1 MLTSEQEEIA
11 RTLERMVPDRS
22 AARRA
27 LEGGPKVDR
36 ELWGKLAELGLLGLT
51 LPEALGGIGLG
62 LGDECVV
69 LETLAG
75 QVAPVPLIPTYLAA
89 RILADGAGPAAA
101 RLSER
106 LVSGEKIVGAALLA
120 EGGDGR
126 SILVADDDGATARL
140 TGELA
145 EVVEGAA
152 LDILLVPAEGAWWA
166 VEVGGPG
173 VQRSEIH
180 SLDNTHAMARLELDS
195 APAEKAGTLDLERVL
210 SVART
215 LMAAEALGVAQA
227 ALDLA
232 RTHSLDRHQFGQ
244 PIGRFQAIKQKLAD
258 CLIAVEGARSAL
270 WGAIRSAPESWPDPT
285 AARLAK
291 AEATGAAVQVVAES
305 VQTHGAMGVTWEHD
319 LHLLMRR
326 GKHGQLTLGSPD
338 SHLRAMGEVLM
349 ADSSSS
355 GRRSGG
361 GQPAGDG
368 QDLGFQPTEEDQAF
382 IAPFRAWLDE
392 HLTPER
398 LQEIRRGGLS
408 ARRAWQSFMAQAGWV
423 GLHWATA
430 YGGRDASFTQQILYY
445 AELARRELP
454 PLPGNRGLML
464 VGPTLIAHGTEEQ
477 KRLLEPTRRADI
489 LWSGGFSERGAGSDL
504 ASLRTKAVLDGD
516 HFVVTGHK
524 IWTSNAEIAD
534 WLYALVRTG
543 PLQPKH
549 DGISVLLIDMRTP
562 GVEVRPIKRN
572 SGDYA
577 FNEVFF
583 DDARVPAAN
592 LVGPLNEGWRVNRTT
607 MVGEHLTNFL
617 GSQTAQATTI
627 RRITRALK
635 EREERLGAPEPDL
648 RKRLAEAWAR
658 TQIVKLHGLRNV
670 ARFTGGDNPGA
681 EGSISKLVGQEH
693 ERRLFELMLDVQGV
707 KGLYEGTWSK
717 AYLST
722 RASTIGGGTSEIH
735 RNRLAERVLGMPR
748 DLWAD
753 EEQGAA
759 AASD

>member
-11 RTLERMVPDRS
+11 RTLQRLVPDRA

-27 LEGGPKVDR
+27 MEGGPNVDR

-51 LPEALGGIGLG
+51 MSEGLGGAAMG

-69 LETLAG
+69 LEALAAK
-75 QVAPVPLIPTYLAA
+75 VAPVPLITTYLAA
-89 RILADGAGPAAA
+89 RVLTAGSGGARD
-101 RLSER
+101 RLSEQ
-106 LVSGEKIVGAALLA
+106 LISGEKIVAAALLA
-120 EGGDGR
+120 EGGDGTTV
-126 SILVADDDGATARL
+126 IEANGQL

-145 EVVEGAA
+145 EVVEGASA
-152 LDILLVPAEGAWWA
+152 DVLLIPAGGAWWA
-166 VEVGGPG
+166 VDAAGAG
-173 VQRSEIH
+173 VTRLDIH
-180 SLDNTHAMARLELDS
+180 SFDRTRAMAKIELDR
-195 APAEKAGTLDLERVL
+195 ATAEKVSDLDLGRVID
-210 SVART
+210 VART
-215 LMAAEALGVAQA
+215 LIAAEALGVAQA

-232 RTHSLDRHQFGQ
+232 RTHALDRQQFGQ

-258 CLIAVEGARSAL
+258 DLIATENARSAI
-270 WGAIRSAPESWPDPT
+270 WGAVRSAPEGWPDP
-285 AARLAK
+285 AASRLAK
-291 AEATGAAVQVVAES
+291 AEATGAAVKVAADS

-326 GKHGQLTLGSPD
+326 AKHGQHTLGSPD
-338 SHLRAMGEVLM
+338 THLRALGDTLM
-349 ADSSSS
+349 ADAAA
-355 GRRSGG
+355 SGG
-361 GQPAGDG
+361 RGGARPQGDT
-368 QDLGFQPTEEDQAF
+368 QDLGFQPTDEDLAF
-382 IAPFRAWLDE
+382 IQPFKDWLDE

-398 LQEIRRGGLS
+398 LEEVRRGGLS

-423 GLHWATA
+423 GLHWPEA
-430 YGGRDASFTQQILYY
+430 YGGRGASFTQQILYY
-445 AELARRELP
+445 AEIAKRQLGA
-454 PLPGNRGLML
+454 LPGNRGLML

-489 LWSGGFSERGAGSDL
+489 LWSGGFSERGSGSDL

-524 IWTSNAEIAD
+524 IWTSNAEVAD
-534 WLYALVRTG
+534 WLYTLVRTG
-543 PLQPKH
+543 PLHPKH
-549 DGISVLLIDMRTP
+549 DGISVILIDMHAP

-572 SGDYA
+572 SGDHA

-583 DDARVPAAN
+583 DDVRVPVGN
-592 LVGPLNEGWRVNRTT
+592 LVGPINEGWRVNRTT

-617 GSQTAQATTI
+617 GSQTAQANTI
-627 RRITRALK
+627 RRITRELK
-635 EREERLGAPEPDL
+635 TREDRLGVDADL
-648 RKRLAEAWAR
+648 RKRVAEAWVR

-693 ERRLFELMLDVQGV
+693 EQRLFELLLDVQGV
-707 KGLYEGTWSK
+707 KGLYEGTWTR

-735 RNRLAERVLGMPR
+735 RNRMAERVLGLPR

-753 EEQGAA
+753 EEQGGGGGGGE
-759 AASD
+759 

>member
-11 RTLERMVPDRS
+11 RTLQRLVPDRA

-27 LEGGPKVDR
+27 MEGGPNVDR

-51 LPEALGGIGLG
+51 MSEGLGGAAMG

-69 LETLAG
+69 LEALAAK
-75 QVAPVPLIPTYLAA
+75 VAPVPLITTYLAA
-89 RILADGAGPAAA
+89 RVLTAGSGGARD
-101 RLSER
+101 RLSEQ
-106 LVSGEKIVGAALLA
+106 LISGEKIVAAALLA
-120 EGGDGR
+120 EGGDGTTV
-126 SILVADDDGATARL
+126 IEANGQL

-145 EVVEGAA
+145 EVVEGASA
-152 LDILLVPAEGAWWA
+152 DVLLIPAGGAWWA
-166 VEVGGPG
+166 VDAAGAG
-173 VQRSEIH
+173 VTRLDIH
-180 SLDNTHAMARLELDS
+180 SFDRTRAMAKIELDR
-195 APAEKAGTLDLERVL
+195 ATAEKVSDLDLGRVID
-210 SVART
+210 VART
-215 LMAAEALGVAQA
+215 LIAAEALGVAQA

-232 RTHSLDRHQFGQ
+232 RTHALDRQQFGQ

-258 CLIAVEGARSAL
+258 DLIATENARSAI
-270 WGAIRSAPESWPDPT
+270 WGAVRSAPEGWPDP
-285 AARLAK
+285 AASRLAK
-291 AEATGAAVQVVAES
+291 AEATGAAVKVAADS

-326 GKHGQLTLGSPD
+326 AKHGQHTLGSPD
-338 SHLRAMGEVLM
+338 THLRALGDTLM
-349 ADSSSS
+349 ADAAA
-355 GRRSGG
+355 SGG
-361 GQPAGDG
+361 RGGARPQGDT
-368 QDLGFQPTEEDQAF
+368 QDLGFQPTDEDLAF
-382 IAPFRAWLDE
+382 IQPVKDWLDE

-398 LQEIRRGGLS
+398 LEEVRRGGLS

-423 GLHWATA
+423 GLHWPEA
-430 YGGRDASFTQQILYY
+430 YGGRGASFTQQILYY
-445 AELARRELP
+445 AEIAKRQLGA
-454 PLPGNRGLML
+454 LPGNRGLML

-489 LWSGGFSERGAGSDL
+489 LWSGGFSERGSGSDL

-524 IWTSNAEIAD
+524 IWTSNAEVAD
-534 WLYALVRTG
+534 WLYTLVRTG
-543 PLQPKH
+543 PLHPKH
-549 DGISVLLIDMRTP
+549 DGISVILIDMHAP

-572 SGDYA
+572 SGDHA

-583 DDARVPAAN
+583 DDVRVPVGN
-592 LVGPLNEGWRVNRTT
+592 LVGPINEGWRVNRTT

-617 GSQTAQATTI
+617 GSQTAQANTI
-627 RRITRALK
+627 RRITRELK
-635 EREERLGAPEPDL
+635 TREDRLGVDADL
-648 RKRLAEAWAR
+648 RKRVAEAWVR

-693 ERRLFELMLDVQGV
+693 EQRLFELLLDVQGV
-707 KGLYEGTWSK
+707 KGLYEGTWTR

-735 RNRLAERVLGMPR
+735 RNRMAERVLGLPR

-753 EEQGAA
+753 EEQGGGGGE
-759 AASD
+759 